1 MDPSIGG
8 RSARPRLIQSLGIF
22 RRTLLFLLPALT
34 LVLGIG
40 LAELAAGQERAL
52 RPNEAGALAVAV
64 VGPLIAMLVLL
75 AVNRSFDW
83 MLVATAGMLTA
94 IGTATLFSL
103 SLTQGTDGGFY
114 STIVIRHALFVGAG
128 FVALTLGVVL
138 ARHLDRIRRIPF
150 TLLVI
155 ALVLIVVTIAFGET
169 VNGARLWLQIGAI
182 QFQPS
187 ELARLL
193 LAGFV
198 AIYLY
203 DRRYLVITPWRVG
216 SIDLPPAPY
225 LLPLVGA
232 VLAAVAVLVFQNDLG
247 MAALVVL
254 GAYASV
260 ASVLSSKWSLGSA
273 GAILIVGAIA
283 SFAASP
289 RVRERVA
296 AWLEPWYDPAGRGF
310 QFVQAEF
317 VLAAGGIFGEGA
329 TAPAA
334 RVPEVH
340 TDFILVALAAQWG
353 WLGAVAVLA
362 LAGIVVCRC
371 VAAALRAGDG
381 FRSLL
386 ALGIAALVGIQVLLI
401 CGGTLR
407 ILPLTGLTFPLVS
420 SGGTSMIATL
430 FALGIVAGIGA
441 PRVGRVANASGAVSG
456 RRASP
461 IPPISVG
468 HSELLRPISD
478 NTYTS

>member
-1 MDPSIGG
+1 MS
-8 RSARPRLIQSLGIF
+8 RLGNF
-22 RRTLLFLLPALT
+22 RRMLLIVLPALT

-40 LAELAAGQERAL
+40 LAELAAGQDHAIRG
-52 RPNEAGALAVAV
+52 NEVGALAAAV

-75 AVNRSFDW
+75 AVRPSVDW
-83 MLVATAGMLTA
+83 ILVSTAGMLTA

-103 SLTQGTDGGFY
+103 SLTQRTDSAFY
-114 STIVIRHALFVGAG
+114 QSIVTRHSLFVGAG

-138 ARHLDRIRRIPF
+138 AGHLDRIRTIPF

-155 ALVLIVVTIAFGET
+155 ALVFVAATIAFGET
-169 VNGARLWLQIGAI
+169 VNGARLWLQIGPV

-203 DRRYLVITPWRVG
+203 DRRYLVAAPWRVG
-216 SIDLPPAPY
+216 RVDLPPAPY

-232 VLAAVAVLVFQNDLG
+232 VLAAVAVLIFQNDLG

-260 ASVLSSKWSLGSA
+260 ASVIITRSSLGSA
-273 GAILIVGAIA
+273 GAILIVGAVA
-283 SFAASP
+283 SFASSA
-289 RVRERVA
+289 RVRERVV
-296 AWLEPWYDPAGRGF
+296 AWLEPWIDPGGRGF

-317 VLAAGGIFGEGA
+317 ALAAGGMFGKGS
-329 TAPAA
+329 TAAAA

-340 TDFILVALAAQWG
+340 TDFILVALATQWG
-353 WLGAVAVLA
+353 WLGAVAALA
-362 LAGIVVCRC
+362 LAGIIVCRC
-371 VAAALRAGDG
+371 VAAALQAGDSFG
-381 FRSLL
+381 SLL
-386 ALGIAALVGIQVLLI
+386 ALGIAALVGIQLLLI

-441 PRVGRVANASGAVSG
+441 QGVDRSANAFRAVAGRGASL
-456 RRASP
+456 
-461 IPPISVG
+461 IPPATVG
-468 HSELLRPISD
+468 HYEPLSAVPENI
-478 NTYTS
+478 YTS

>member
-1 MDPSIGG
+1 MS
-8 RSARPRLIQSLGIF
+8 RLGNF
-22 RRTLLFLLPALT
+22 RRTLLFIFPALT

-40 LAELAAGQERAL
+40 LAEFSAAQDRAI
-52 RPNEAGALAVAV
+52 RGDEVGALAAAV
-64 VGPLIAMLVLL
+64 VAPLIAMLVLL
-75 AVNRSFDW
+75 AVNSSVDW
-83 MLVATAGMLTA
+83 ILVSTAGMLTA

-103 SLTQGTDGGFY
+103 SLTERTDGGFY
-114 STIVIRHALFVGAG
+114 QSIVTRHSLFVGAG
-128 FVALTLGVVL
+128 FVALLLGVVL
-138 ARHLDRIRRIPF
+138 SRHLDHIRKIPF

-155 ALVLIVVTIAFGET
+155 ALVFIAATIAFGET
-169 VNGARLWLQIGAI
+169 INGARLWLQIGPV

-193 LAGFV
+193 LAGFI

-203 DRRYLVITPWRVG
+203 DRRYLVVAPWRVG
-216 SIDLPPAPY
+216 WIDLPPAPY

-232 VLAAVAVLVFQNDLG
+232 VLAAVAVLIFQNDLG

-260 ASVLSSKWSLGSA
+260 ASVIITKSSLGSA
-273 GAILIVGAIA
+273 GAILIVGAVA

-289 RVRERVA
+289 RVRERVG
-296 AWLEPWYDPAGRGF
+296 AWLEPWFDPAGRGF

-317 VLAAGGIFGEGA
+317 ALAAGGMFGKGS

-340 TDFILVALAAQWG
+340 TDFILVALATQWG
-353 WLGAVAVLA
+353 WLGAVATLA
-362 LAGIVVCRC
+362 LAGIIVCRC
-371 VAAALRAGDG
+371 VAAALQAGDG
-381 FRSLL
+381 FGSLL

-420 SGGTSMIATL
+420 SGGTSMVATL
-430 FALGIVAGIGA
+430 FALGVVSGIGA
-441 PRVGRVANASGAVSG
+441 EGGGRSTKAFGPVASRGASLI
-456 RRASP
+456 SP
-461 IPPISVG
+461 VTAD
-468 HSELLRPISD
+468 HCELLPTAPE
-478 NTYTS
+478 NTYTD